1 MRLRTEIAVTLGA
14 LLALQVV
21 TVLASV
27 SLMTRVGPTI
37 SIKVVDYTVMSPC
50 GTEIQVDSSKRISV
64 VDKNAAAAAVVG
76 VFRSVAV
83 EDAVEK

>member
-37 SIKVVDYTVMSPC
+37 SIIVT
-50 GTEIQVDSSKRISV
+50 
-64 VDKNAAAAAVVG
+64 
-76 VFRSVAV
+76 
-83 EDAVEK
+83 